1 MANGI
6 TAPDF
11 TGKTLLGVARSYDDR
26 IDETLLTNGA
36 VERSRFSDNPR
47 TEIELLI
54 ADLEARKEP
63 LNFIKNHTKENRL
76 VGKILAHCFRHACAP
91 FLHDPEKPITSD
103 NISIVAGDT
112 NQLLKKFGD
121 TRAFAASQALRILAE
136 IPAIKNMD
144 QTTRTCFLREFDAK
158 CQTGLIEVLKLLIDI
173 SHDRRAEDR
182 KQNAAIIS
190 PTNAFFAGELMRKR
204 NAAGK
209 KSEDGKQHPTSTALA
224 GRLGFPSL
232 PGDVLTI
239 TSPTHKIFSDNSE
252 KLGGHGE
259 YSELQALLVN
269 REGYP
274 IAAWSQYLQSLDV
287 AGAPQEVP
295 TKADFVERFYPDWEK
310 NKKAQSEGDTP
321 TSTTP
326 ATDQESPPSSGGGS
340 SETAFLARFGEG
352 MQY

>member
-1 MANGI
+1 
-6 TAPDF
+6 
-11 TGKTLLGVARSYDDR
+11 
-26 IDETLLTNGA
+26 
-36 VERSRFSDNPR
+36 
-47 TEIELLI
+47 
-54 ADLEARKEP
+54 
-63 LNFIKNHTKENRL
+63 
-76 VGKILAHCFRHACAP
+76 
-91 FLHDPEKPITSD
+91 
-103 NISIVAGDT
+103 
-112 NQLLKKFGD
+112 
-121 TRAFAASQALRILAE
+121 LRILAE

-158 CQTGLIEVLKLLIDI
+158 CQSGLIEVLKLLLDI

-239 TSPTHKIFSDNSE
+239 TSPTHKILPNDAK
-252 KLGGHGE
+252 KLDGHKE

-310 NKKAQSEGDTP
+310 NKKAQSEGDTS

-326 ATDQESPPSSGGGS
+326 ATDQGSPPSSGGGS
-340 SETAFLARFGEG
+340 SETAFLARFGE
-352 MQY
+352 MEY